1 MKPRKSSI
9 LVVIA
14 VVLLVVFIGST
25 AYIFFRIFFPYID
38 REISGPVT
46 LNQEWLELTP
56 EEPLTGYR
64 DTQTVILYP
73 EGLRWDTV
81 NERTGLFLRDG
92 PPISVEVELVDRNG
106 GTHRVNATEQA
117 TGKGD
122 VSTMGFYFEE
132 ASKGMVYK
140 TLRVKS
146 SAPLKV
152 KKILWRC
159 YNSGEVLH
167 K

>member
-1 MKPRKSSI
+1 MKPRKNSF

-14 VVLLVVFIGST
+14 VVLLVVVIGST
-25 AYIFFRIFFPYID
+25 AYVFFRVLFPYID

-56 EEPLTGYR
+56 KEPFTGYR
-64 DTQTVILYP
+64 DTQKVILYP

-81 NERTGLFLRDG
+81 NGRTGLFLADG
-92 PPISVEVELVDRNG
+92 PPISVELELVDTNG
-106 GTHRVNATEQA
+106 GTHRVNGTEQA
-117 TGKGD
+117 IGHGD
-122 VSTMGFYFEE
+122 VFTMGFYFEGV
-132 ASKGMVYK
+132 SKGMIYK
-140 TLRVKS
+140 TLHVKS

-152 KKILWRC
+152 KKMLWRC
-159 YNSGEVLH
+159 YNSGEVFH